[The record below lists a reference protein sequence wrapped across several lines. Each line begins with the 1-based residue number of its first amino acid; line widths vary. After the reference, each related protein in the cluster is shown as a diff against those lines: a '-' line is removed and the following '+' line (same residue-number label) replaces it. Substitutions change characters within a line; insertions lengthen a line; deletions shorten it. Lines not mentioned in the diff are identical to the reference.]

1 MKTTDL
7 ISTAF
12 SNTFRSKTRT
22 ILTVLAIFV
31 GAFTLTLTNGLG
43 TGINGFID
51 STVSSIGASN
61 VLTVSK
67 TSTSDATSTDPQK
80 YDPDAI
86 ASAQTSPG
94 RPGASSSVSAL
105 TDDDITAI
113 GQIDGVESVTPV
125 RSATIDYVQ
134 YDGGDRYVASAG
146 GIIGGQTPQLSVG
159 VAPDNTADALEVAL
173 PSALVAPLG
182 FSDDGDAVGK
192 TVTIAVTD
200 PLRTQH
206 LVEATV
212 TGVTEGAFTTTTALT
227 TNTALQ
233 DALFTA
239 QNTGVPQD
247 ELDRYATASVTV
259 SSSATPAEIDAVKSS
274 LSDAGYTGRT
284 VADQLGTF
292 QAVIN
297 GIVLVL
303 NAFAVIALLAASFGI
318 VNTLLMSVQERTR
331 EIGLMKAM
339 GMGSGRVFS
348 LFSLE
353 AVVLGF
359 LGSVLGAVVAI
370 AVGVPVSAGLTRTLF
385 SDLPGLQLIAF
396 DPVSIVVTSLVIM
409 GIAFL
414 AGSLPAARAAR
425 ADPVES
431 LRYE

>member
-105 TDDDITAI
+105 TDDDITTI

-212 TGVTEGAFTTTTALT
+212 TGVTEGAFTPTTAS
-227 TNTALQ
+227 
-233 DALFTA
+233 
-239 QNTGVPQD
+239 PW
-247 ELDRYATASVTV
+247 S
-259 SSSATPAEIDAVKSS
+259 
-274 LSDAGYTGRT
+274 
-284 VADQLGTF
+284 
-292 QAVIN
+292 
-297 GIVLVL
+297 
-303 NAFAVIALLAASFGI
+303 
-318 VNTLLMSVQERTR
+318 
-331 EIGLMKAM
+331 
-339 GMGSGRVFS
+339 
-348 LFSLE
+348 
-353 AVVLGF
+353 
-359 LGSVLGAVVAI
+359 
-370 AVGVPVSAGLTRTLF
+370 
-385 SDLPGLQLIAF
+385 
-396 DPVSIVVTSLVIM
+396 
-409 GIAFL
+409 
-414 AGSLPAARAAR
+414 
-425 ADPVES
+425 
-431 LRYE
+431 

>member
-353 AVVLGF
+353 AVVLGL

-370 AVGVPVSAGLTRTLF
+370 AVGVPVSAALTRTLF